1 MTMTVAMWACS
12 SVRGPFCMCVLT
24 LDTEAVVHVCVCVS
38 LQSPMPE
45 ALQKALNS
53 KKRGNKDRFG
63 GMSVEGRGIII

>member
-1 MTMTVAMWACS
+1 
-12 SVRGPFCMCVLT
+12 MCVLT